1 MIFDGRF
8 STGNYDG
15 ILFFNLN
22 IFFTMKTENFNLND
36 CQNVQLEGVAHV
48 NIDKFVMFCP
58 DNPVPGV
65 VEAFN
70 LKGKGQMMRDGT
82 FGFSPLP
89 VQKKS
94 RGTLLKKVAHGR
106 LSATKDGA
114 YLLTLKVFKHEGLDA
129 AMVMTKEAMEAIG
142 EGFKIVNN

>member
-1 MIFDGRF
+1 
-8 STGNYDG
+8 
-15 ILFFNLN
+15 
-22 IFFTMKTENFNLND
+22 MKKINFNLND

-48 NIDKFVMFCP
+48 SVDKLVMFCP

-65 VEAFN
+65 VSPFVSN
-70 LKGKGQMMRDGT
+70 GKGQLMRDGT
-82 FGFSPLP
+82 FDFSPLP
-89 VQKKS
+89 PQKRR

-114 YLLTLKVFKHEGLDA
+114 YLLTLKVFKHEALDA
-129 AMVMTKEAMEAIG
+129 AMVMTKEAMEAID